1 MQREGISEVD
11 EIGDG
16 VGGAGGAGRFVR
28 TSPPG
33 LESRW
38 PSPGRTRLNV
48 QGRVCALVSRSVIE

>member
-1 MQREGISEVD
+1 MQREGISEADGIGD
-11 EIGDG
+11 EIGWG
-16 VGGAGGAGRFVR
+16 RAGRFVR